1 MIGLDTNVLVRYLVQ
16 DDPRQS
22 ARAARLLES
31 RCTASEPGFVN
42 RIVLC
47 ETVWVLKRAYGYE
60 RQVISDVIER
70 LLQTAELEVE
80 DAQLAWRALKS
91 YRAQAVGFADALVAE
106 INLRKGCEGTASFD
120 KRANKMDGFFAA

>member
-31 RCTASEPGFVN
+31 RCSSSEPGFIN

-47 ETVWVLKRAYGYE
+47 ETVWVLQRAYGYE
-60 RQVISDVIER
+60 RQLIAATIER
-70 LLQTAELEVE
+70 LLQTAELEIE
-80 DAQLAWRALKS
+80 DAQSAWWALRA
-91 YRAQAVGFADALVAE
+91 YRSQSVGFADALVAE
-106 INLRKGCEGTASFD
+106 INRRKGCEGTASFD
-120 KRANKMDGFFAA
+120 KRAIKLDGFFAA